1 MTARMV
7 AAAAAWTR
15 IAVKTAAATSH
26 RRWRSKTLTR
36 WTGRM
41 ARIRRPPAVNSQPQV
56 SFCRRPMRFRTV
68 LRGARP
74 REIREGER
82 KFCFF
87 SCPDALVISILCK
100 RIIT

>member
-7 AAAAAWTR
+7 VAAAWTR

-68 LRGARP
+68 LRGASLP
-74 REIREGER
+74 REIREGVI
-82 KFCFF
+82 FF
-87 SCPDALVISILCK
+87 SCPDALSLFLFCVSVS
-100 RIIT
+100 